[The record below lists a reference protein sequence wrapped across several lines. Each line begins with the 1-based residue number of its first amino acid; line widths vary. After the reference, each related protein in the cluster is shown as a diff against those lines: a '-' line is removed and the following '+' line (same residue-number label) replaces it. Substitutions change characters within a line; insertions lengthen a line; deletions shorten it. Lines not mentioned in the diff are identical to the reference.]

1 MRDMDGGL
9 LIREARR
16 RAGLT
21 QRQLAERLG
30 TSHGAVAR
38 WETGTVTPSW
48 DAVVAAIRGAGL
60 DIRVALVES
69 DDHDLTLAHQR
80 LLRSPAERLADL
92 TAMASFIER
101 ARRANPAST

>member
-1 MRDMDGGL
+1 MNGGV

-38 WETGTVTPSW
+38 WEKGTVTPSW
-48 DAVVAAIRGAGL
+48 DAVVAAVRAAGL
-60 DIRVALVES
+60 DLRVGLVET
-69 DDHDLTLAHQR
+69 DDHDLALARQR

-92 TAMASFIER
+92 VAMATFIER
-101 ARRANPAST
+101 ARQRVTGAAPT